1 MISTT
6 KFVEEIDNFPHS
18 NKLPALPYTD
28 SLPDTPFIGIRVSE
42 V

>member
-6 KFVEEIDNFPHS
+6 KFIEEIDNFPHS
-18 NKLPALPYTD
+18 NKLPALPYTG
-28 SLPDTPFIGIRVSE
+28 SLPDTPVIGSRVGE